1 MRVKI
6 GTLCLVLLVG
16 AGLAA
21 AQARQATVS
30 YADVYCSGMYSKEGM
45 PRDTYVISGE
55 ESDIRIT
62 FGQGQWVYINRG
74 SSGGVKVGDEFL
86 VSRPEKDTGGISW
99 FIYQWKLKQAMGTLW
114 KDVGRLKVIHVE
126 ANTSIA
132 EVTFTCDM
140 VLRGDIVRPF
150 TARNSPVIQPG
161 AVDPFAPS
169 SGKSTGMVVTAKNW
183 QVMVGTFDVFYL
195 NLGSAQ
201 GVKEGDIVRIFRHPG
216 TRHDMLYKPNSTAYA
231 VFGFGSTPVRYT
243 WKDLPREILGE
254 GVILRTSE
262 NSSTVLVTKALREMF
277 LGDYVEIK

>member
-1 MRVKI
+1 MRAKI

-21 AQARQATVS
+21 AQARQVTVS

-45 PRDTYVISGE
+45 PRDTYIISGE
-55 ESDIRIT
+55 ESDIKIT

-99 FIYQWKLKQAMGTLW
+99 FAWQWKLKQAMGTLW

-132 EVTFTCDM
+132 EVVFTCDM
-140 VLRGDIVRPF
+140 MQRGDYLRPF
-150 TARNSPVIQPG
+150 AERSAPVIQPG

-169 SGKSTGMVVTAKNW
+169 SGKTTGMVVTAKNW
-183 QVMVGTFDVFYL
+183 QVMVGPYEVFYL

-201 GVKEGDIVRIFRHPG
+201 GVKEGDVVRIFRHPG
-216 TRHDMLYKPNSTAYA
+216 TRQEMLYRPYGAAYTSY
-231 VFGFGSTPVRYT
+231 GFGSTPVRYT

-254 GVILRTSE
+254 GVVLRSSE
-262 NSSTVLVTKALREMF
+262 NSSTVLVTKVLREIF